1 MNKPIFAVIDG
12 ISNVFTSWSEY
23 HAATFS
29 PDCVIECVR
38 QLEVKG
44 RTYTERREHL
54 RDLAID
60 IQHAD
65 NGGMSW
71 YELAILVDFFD
82 KNARRYG
89 LLTEFR
95 ENCIC

>member
-23 HAATFS
+23 RTATFS

-38 QLEVKG
+38 QLKIKG
-44 RTYTERREHL
+44 RTYAERRENL
-54 RDLAID
+54 RNLAID
-60 IQHAD
+60 IQSAD
-65 NGGMSW
+65 NGGMSYSEW
-71 YELAILVDFFD
+71 AILGDFFD

-89 LLTEFR
+89 LLNEFR
-95 ENCIC
+95 ENAIC

>member
-1 MNKPIFAVIDG
+1 MSKPIFAVIDG

-38 QLEVKG
+38 RLEVKG
-44 RTYTERREHL
+44 RTYAERREHL

-60 IQHAD
+60 IQCAD
-65 NGGMSW
+65 NGGMSYSEW
-71 YELAILVDFFD
+71 AILGNFFD

-89 LLTEFR
+89 LLNEFR
-95 ENCIC
+95 ENAIC

>member
-23 HAATFS
+23 HTATFS

-38 QLEVKG
+38 RLEVKG
-44 RTYTERREHL
+44 RTYVERREHL
-54 RDLAID
+54 LNLAID
-60 IQHAD
+60 IQGAD
-65 NGGMSW
+65 NGGMS
-71 YELAILVDFFD
+71 YGEFSILVNFFD

-89 LLTEFR
+89 LLNEFH
-95 ENCIC
+95 ENAIC